1 MSPIL
6 VFILIYYLIYF
17 TPILIRYSFILP
29 LAATMDK
36 SLGPDK
42 WNDTYYPTGADAAA
56 VHKRWYIVD
65 AEGQTLG
72 RLATLVTDTI
82 RGKNSVGYTPSMD
95 MGSFVI
101 VINAEKVAVT
111 GAKET
116 DKTYFRH
123 TTGRPGGGKI
133 EALRDLRVRIPERI
147 IEKAVRGMLPNGRL
161 GNSLYTHL
169 KVYKGASHP
178 HTAQKPVDITHNISK
193 KPAEVTP
200 L

>member
-1 MSPIL
+1 MAASTMQMAAAPAA
-6 VFILIYYLIYF
+6 VVQCSRSNVNKANFMGA
-17 TPILIRYSFILP
+17 RLP
-29 LAATMDK
+29 MAKVHSVEARRCQSIIVSAATMDK

-56 VHKRWYIVD
+56 VHKPW
-65 AEGQTLG
+65 
-72 RLATLVTDTI
+72 
-82 RGKNSVGYTPSMD
+82 GYTPSMD

-147 IEKAVRGMLPNGRL
+147 IEKAVRGMLPNGRI
-161 GNSLYTHL
+161 GNALYTHL

-178 HTAQKPVDITHNISK
+178 HTAQKPVDITKNISK
-193 KPAEVTP
+193 KPSEATP
-200 L
+200 M

>member
-1 MSPIL
+1 MSPTL
-6 VFILIYYLIYF
+6 SFYYFYSSSLF
-17 TPILIRYSFILP
+17 TPIDSSFFSLRILT
-29 LAATMDK
+29 ATVDK
-36 SLGPDK
+36 SLGRDK
-42 WNDTYYPTGADAAA
+42 WNDTYYPTSADAAA
-56 VHKRWYIVD
+56 IHKRWYIVD

-111 GAKET
+111 GSKELN
-116 DKTYFRH
+116 KTYFRH

-147 IEKAVRGMLPNGRL
+147 IEKAVRGMLPTGRI

-178 HTAQKPVDITHNISK
+178 HAAQKPVDITHNISK
-193 KPAEVTP
+193 KPAELTP